1 MEICRSNEFFF
12 STRQNV
18 RARNF
23 GRAQSFVC
31 QSAPDRHQARD
42 LSRPE
47 KITLKWMKYTLMTVE
62 PNYFIA
68 PARIPHSN
76 AIIVIAIIIAMIPVN

>member
-1 MEICRSNEFFF
+1 MCEPEISGALR
-12 STRQNV
+12 
-18 RARNF
+18 
-23 GRAQSFVC
+23 GFVC